1 MADVALRSEEE
12 QSSQR
17 YLVDIFEEKCSS
29 LYNLILDQL
38 NDDLSRECPVDSLSI
53 EEMAADVI
61 ESGVRISKECP
72 EIEGGVQLRVN
83 TISSAM
89 EQLRL
94 RRTTSDCESIGS
106 RMAPFAEIRSWIH
119 TMESKLTDLEDRY
132 KACYDSNSITKLLA
146 DQQVLQLEIQNEG
159 QAFFSRLDQIS
170 GRPEGVSERRQNC
183 IEGVRKRWHTLYINS
198 LSLQCCLE
206 NRKSRIAEEEAA
218 DSDPELSAPP
228 NKRLRR
234 GSEYSETEEEDEE
247 YDSSMDRRTVYSS
260 TDTAPDTGRTDWEQR
275 DIGYSSGEN
284 SIHDTLMTPSPTLPS
299 DIRRIVLP
307 VKPTTRKQNEELN
320 LSPIKFCDAHNLS
333 DSMIVNE
340 SMTTSKEYDEV
351 LALLDDTDSV
361 HSGTNWRE
369 LRGRVSPARRSKEI
383 IDGKQSCDASS
394 EESSSWE
401 FDGVNE
407 HLLSTSLHSHLAD
420 DFFSLKRPR
429 GSTGRLNISS
439 MLNSTIS
446 SEMDASFCSTRSE
459 NPLRGRMRGM
469 RKKIRPRRLP
479 RSMSDGE
486 HLGLASHSF
495 SGLDTPVIHIS
506 PPSTPL
512 AASLSLLRRLDDD
525 LMGDEQIEGGRGRG
539 RYESGGE
546 ESATYE
552 WDDYHP
558 PSKNENWLPDELLRS
573 INPMEKSSEMLRV
586 DEDFSKEL
594 TRKSELHRLVEESRA
609 NLQVVQSHLSTCNI
623 DADVMR
629 TVTLIADTNIRHLQ
643 SAIQSS
649 RSEED
654 SSDELETVV
663 EEWKRVV
670 SPLPRL
676 VNQVRR
682 FASSLRSLSS
692 SSALPSGGIQTREQA
707 VKTLDALENIRGRFQ
722 AERDEL
728 RTLLSTSSS
737 DVELAGMKGELS
749 ALTQGYEEAVDKMSV
764 LVEVVQKLNDD
775 WEKWSCEQRSM
786 REAMMTLERRM
797 REEEGGKGETKEIVM
812 QMELCQERM
821 NSLETMCN
829 YLSSH
834 LASLHSEDESCSSSS
849 HLIPPPDFAS
859 ELLLYSNALDQL
871 KKKVHDL
878 VVVPP
883 VPSAPI
889 SPPKLDSPVSRR
901 RPKRTNSTQTAPAP
915 APAAEVAPD
924 LGFGARVSQALRGS
938 RFLQLLLVLSALCA
952 LAALATSGLFNTTFG
967 PHIEYV
973 RGPPPV

>member
-1 MADVALRSEEE
+1 MVDIALRSEEE
-12 QSSQR
+12 EQYSQR
-17 YLVDIFEEKCSS
+17 TRVDLFEEKCSS

-38 NDDLSRECPVDSLSI
+38 NDDLSRECPVDCLSI

-61 ESGVRISKECP
+61 EM
-72 EIEGGVQLRVN
+72 QLRVH

-94 RRTTSDCESIGS
+94 RRTTSDCESNAS

-119 TMESKLTDLEDRY
+119 SMENKLTNLEERY
-132 KACYDSNSITKLLA
+132 KGWNDTVSITKLQA
-146 DQQVLQLEIQNEG
+146 DQQVLQLEIHNEG
-159 QAFFSRLDQIS
+159 QSFFSRLDHLSARPQGIS
-170 GRPEGVSERRQNC
+170 DRRQNC

-206 NRKSRIAEEEAA
+206 NKKSRLTEDEASE
-218 DSDPELSAPP
+218 SDPELSAPP
-228 NKRLRR
+228 SKRLRR

-247 YDSSMDRRTVYSS
+247 YCSSMDRRNVYSS
-260 TDTAPDTGRTDWEQR
+260 SDTTAEQRGDWEQR

-299 DIRRIVLP
+299 DLRRIGRATVILP
-307 VKPTTRKQNEELN
+307 NKSGRYGDELN
-320 LSPIKFCDAHNLS
+320 SSPFKFSDGQNLS
-333 DSMIVNE
+333 DSLIVNE

-351 LALLDDTDSV
+351 LALLEDNESV

-369 LRGRVSPARRSKEI
+369 LRGRISPNLRKSKEL

-401 FDGVNE
+401 CDGVNE
-407 HLLSTSLHSHLAD
+407 QLLSTSLHSHLAD
-420 DFFSLKRPR
+420 DFFSLKRTR
-429 GSTGRLNISS
+429 GSNGRLNLT
-439 MLNSTIS
+439 MLTSTIS

-459 NPLRGRMRGM
+459 NPIRSSRMRGM

-486 HLGLASHSF
+486 HLGLTNTNYD
-495 SGLDTPVIHIS
+495 GMDTPIVHIS

-512 AASLSLLRRLDDD
+512 ASSLSLLRRLDDD
-525 LMGDEQIEGGRGRG
+525 IIGDEQIAGIRR

-546 ESATYE
+546 ESANYE
-552 WDDYHP
+552 WDDYH
-558 PSKNENWLPDELLRS
+558 
-573 INPMEKSSEMLRV
+573 KSSELLSV
-586 DEDFSKEL
+586 DEDFSKEFE
-594 TRKSELHRLVEESRA
+594 RKSELHRLVEESRA
-609 NLQVVQSHLSTCNI
+609 NLHVVQSHLSTCNI

-643 SAIQSS
+643 GALNNGKNN
-649 RSEED
+649 EYACED
-654 SSDELETVV
+654 LESVIDE
-663 EEWKRVV
+663 WRRVV

-692 SSALPSGGIQTREQA
+692 SSALPSGGIQTKEEA
-707 VKTLDALENIRGRFQ
+707 VKALNELETIRGKFES
-722 AERDEL
+722 ERDEL

-737 DVELAGMKGELS
+737 DVELVGMKGELS
-749 ALTQGYEEAVDKMSV
+749 TLTQGYEEAVDKMSV
-764 LVEVVQKLNDD
+764 LVHSVQRLNSD
-775 WEKWSCEQRSM
+775 WEKWSSEQKSM
-786 REAMMTLERRM
+786 RDAMLTLERRM
-797 REEEGGKGETKEIVM
+797 KEEEGGREDNKEIVQ

-834 LASLHSEDESCSSSS
+834 LISLQQEDDSS
-849 HLIPPPDFAS
+849 HSLIPPPDFSA
-859 ELLLYSNALDQL
+859 ELLLYSSALDQL
-871 KKKVHDL
+871 KKRVHDHL
-878 VVVPP
+878 LVPP

-889 SPPKLDSPVSRR
+889 VHHKKESIKR
-901 RPKRTNSTQTAPAP
+901 RPKRTNSTQTPMETQMEP
-915 APAAEVAPD
+915 VIEEEI
-924 LGFGARVSQALRGS
+924 GLRGSIVNTLRSS
-938 RFLQLLLVLSALCA
+938 RFLQLLLLLSALCA
-952 LAALATSGLFNTTFG
+952 LAALVSSGVFKTTFG